1 MVSWYVNCSHSNIST
16 EHKKDH
22 ELEDL
27 AGCTNQQICVGNTLL
42 TIFSNSCVG
51 FFWRCG
57 TAKQK
62 LYRSSQ
68 RKREKDGW
76 MCLLLAAR
84 LGGMAISH
92 WGLACQLRSPKQEDE
107 QTTEAT
113 IATSARRAA
122 VNRQT
127 RLDWNTGVI
136 WQKSERS
143 TAG

>member
-1 MVSWYVNCSHSNIST
+1 MSSAFLRCRRALPSYGMRIARTVPTEQRKIMKTRILNPQPHGFSNR
-16 EHKKDH
+16 
-22 ELEDL
+22 
-27 AGCTNQQICVGNTLL
+27 QICLGNTLL

-51 FFWRCG
+51 FFCCG

-62 LYRSSQ
+62 LYRS
-68 RKREKDGW
+68 REGW
-76 MCLLLAAR
+76 MNVLAFGGS

-136 WQKSERS
+136 
-143 TAG
+143 